1 MSTQVTPM
9 IIRNTLLFVLLM
21 MPMWVHAGG
30 CEDWVARMVSL
41 QGSADQRVNISGKPS
56 NWKVVAGAATFCR
69 DDVLRIGANSRATL
83 ELKNDTILRLGQ
95 NTTVTFSNIAPDA
108 PSTLNLLEGIAHFI
122 SRIKSAFKV
131 ITPFVNAGV
140 EGTEFVV
147 AVYPNRSEVTVF
159 EGHVAVTNEYGKLNL
174 TDGQAAVA
182 ERGQPPVLKIKIKPR
197 NAVHWALHYPAILQ
211 ADDAL
216 LAGNDSEVSRIVNTS
231 LGELKSGNQYKALEL
246 IDSLDSGK
254 MNDNML
260 VYRAS
265 LRLHAGRDD
274 TASKDIDSVLARAP
288 DNADALALA
297 SIIALVQNR
306 KDDAGQLAKHA
317 YTLDPERISTALAY
331 SYTLQASL
339 KLDEARATISR
350 LAVSYSD
357 SDLLHSRLAELELM
371 HGDSQAA
378 LVAARRAAS
387 INPNQARAHTVLGF
401 IYMAR
406 IELDLAREAFDKALA
421 LDSSDPQALFG
432 SGLLQI
438 RRGNLAKGRRS
449 IEIAASND
457 PNNAIIRSYLGKAYF
472 EENRN
477 GVARDQYDMAKK
489 LDPNDPTPWL
499 YGAIQK
505 QTENRPIEALHD
517 LEKSIELNDN
527 RAVYRSSF
535 LLDQDRSVRSVNL
548 GNIYRDIGFEQ
559 LARNEARKSLEKDP
573 ANYSAHRF
581 LADMY
586 QGLPRHEIASTSEL
600 LQAQLLQPIN
610 INPVQPQMA
619 DAGIGGVSSLG
630 NTNAGYNENTA
641 LFERNGNQL
650 AINAMVGSD
659 STDAENATFSGVQ
672 DALSYSISS
681 YRYNTDGYRPNNDQY
696 HRVTTSF
703 IQYAINPKLNVQA
716 EYKTLDFNSGD
727 VQQQFSED
735 NFDPTLRNEIDRT
748 TKRIGLNYSH
758 NTNTTFLLSY
768 INQKSN
774 AKNSTVNFFNFFIN
788 DDSDGDQVEGQ
799 IIYKNPNYNII
810 SGFGYSS
817 QTSNELAYATFGT
830 IFIPIA
836 DGESKIKH
844 KNAYLYAPINFRTN
858 HTLTLGLSYDSLEQ
872 DSTTKNLASP
882 KVGYVYKQDD
892 LTIRAA
898 AFKTLKRPILQNQ
911 TIEQTQIAGFNQ
923 FFDDSNGTEATR
935 YGIGLDKRINTQL
948 YIGVEASWRDVTKN
962 IFSGSTVIEQNQDEA
977 LHRAYAYWTPNNH
990 LSTSLEYIYDDYKRD
1005 YDPTRGSLTR
1015 PANLTTHSVPLK
1027 INYFFQ
1033 SGVYATLLTTYVIQ
1047 DVDFVNGTTLTLDS
1061 LDDNFII
1068 SDLTL
1073 GYRMKNKRGRL
1084 SFGIKNL
1091 FDTRFEYF
1099 NVYHDSVA
1107 IFPAPIQYYPDRYIF
1122 TNLQLNF

>member
-1 MSTQVTPM
+1 MSVQVTPM
-9 IIRNTLLFVLLM
+9 IIRNTFIFVLLM
-21 MPMWVHAGG
+21 IPIQVHAAG

-41 QGSADQRVNISGKPS
+41 QGSAEQRVNISGKPS
-56 NWKVVAGAATFCR
+56 NWKVVASSATFCR

-83 ELKNDTILRLGQ
+83 TLRNDTILRLGQ

-159 EGHVAVTNEYGKLNL
+159 EGHVAVTNQYGKLNL
-174 TDGQAAVA
+174 TGGQSAVANKGQA
-182 ERGQPPVLKIKIKPR
+182 PVLKIEIKPR

-211 ADDAL
+211 ADENL
-216 LAGNDSEVSRIVNTS
+216 LASAGGNPAVTTAVNKS
-231 LGELKSGNQYKALEL
+231 LGEHKSGNQYQALET
-246 IDSLDSGK
+246 IDAIDPGK
-254 MNDNML
+254 MNDSML

-274 TASKDIDSVLARAP
+274 TASKDIDKVLARTP

-306 KDDAGQLAKHA
+306 KDDASQLAKHA

-339 KLDEARATISR
+339 KLDEARATIRR
-350 LAVSYSD
+350 LAATYPD

-387 INPNQARAHTVLGF
+387 INPSQIRAQTVLGF

-499 YGAIQK
+499 YEAIQK

-535 LLDQDRSVRSVNL
+535 LLDEDRSVRSVNL

-619 DAGIGGVSSLG
+619 EAGLGAVSSLG
-630 NTNAGYNENTA
+630 NTNSGYNENTA

-650 AINAMVGSD
+650 ALNAMYGSD
-659 STDAENATFSGVQ
+659 NTDVVNTNFSGIQ
-672 DALSYSISS
+672 DALSYSIST
-681 YRYNTDGYRPNNDQY
+681 YRYNTDGYRLNNDQY

-703 IQYAINPKLNVQA
+703 IQYAINPKLNAQV
-716 EYKTLDFNSGD
+716 EYKTLEFNSGD
-727 VQQQFSED
+727 AKQRFGED
-735 NFDPTLRNEIDRT
+735 NFFSTSRDEVERT
-748 TKRIGLNYSH
+748 TKRLGLNYKY
-758 NTNTTFLLSY
+758 NPDTTFLFSY
-768 INQKSN
+768 INQEGDSSN
-774 AKNSTVNFFNFFIN
+774 SFTDFFTFFLN
-788 DDSDGDQVEGQ
+788 NDDDSDLYEGQ
-799 IIYKNPNYNII
+799 IIYKGSNYNIV
-810 SGFGYSS
+810 SGFGYTD
-817 QTSNELAYATFGT
+817 QTTQELSFAKFGS
-830 IFIPIA
+830 IIIPFV
-836 DGESKIKH
+836 DGEVKFKH
-844 KNAYLYAPINFRTN
+844 KNAYIYAPITFNN
-858 HTLTLGLSYDSLEQ
+858 KHTVTLGLSYDSLEQ
-872 DSTTKNLASP
+872 RKNTKNLISP
-882 KVGYVYKQDD
+882 KIGYVYQNDD

-898 AFKTLKRPILQNQ
+898 AFRSLKRPFLQNQ

-923 FFDDSNGTEATR
+923 FFDDTNGTEATR
-935 YGIGLDKRINTQL
+935 YGLGLDKKLNDQL
-948 YIGVEASWRDVTKN
+948 YIGAEVTWRDITKI
-962 IFSGSTVIEQNQDEA
+962 IFG
-977 LHRAYAYWTPNNH
+977 
-990 LSTSLEYIYDDYKRD
+990 
-1005 YDPTRGSLTR
+1005 
-1015 PANLTTHSVPLK
+1015 
-1027 INYFFQ
+1027 
-1033 SGVYATLLTTYVIQ
+1033 
-1047 DVDFVNGTTLTLDS
+1047 NG
-1061 LDDNFII
+1061 
-1068 SDLTL
+1068 
-1073 GYRMKNKRGRL
+1073 G
-1084 SFGIKNL
+1084 
-1091 FDTRFEYF
+1091 
-1099 NVYHDSVA
+1099 
-1107 IFPAPIQYYPDRYIF
+1107 
-1122 TNLQLNF
+1122 